1 MDEITENVGTEKIRT
16 EKVIEVPR
24 KTGMEKLWKL
34 IALTSFIAMIAA
46 LVLAGM
52 LYTRK
57 GIGDL
62 FWPEDKIV
70 KTARTTLQ
78 RVERDNSLVTARAY
92 VQAVV
97 RQRNEQWYGNAEVI
111 RIVPAT
117 ISYAINL
124 NDIDSGKLEYDDQK
138 RVLRVPLPEVKVLA
152 IDPDLSKAE
161 IIRNLDFL
169 RSESMT
175 GNELEETTEKMV
187 RPEIEKMG
195 QSPEIMKMAKD
206 QAILSVRQLLETALG
221 SVGQPVAVQ
230 PYFRNDPQPAVA
242 PTSPVAPSP

>member
-1 MDEITENVGTEKIRT
+1 MTESTESTESTGKI
-16 EKVIEVPR
+16 IEPPQ
-24 KTGMEKLWKL
+24 KTVTEKLWKL
-34 IALTSFIAMIAA
+34 VALASFIVMIAA

-62 FWPEDKIV
+62 FWPEEKIV
-70 KTARTTLQ
+70 RTARTTLQ
-78 RVERDNSLVTARAY
+78 RVERDNSLVTTRAY

-97 RQRNEQWYGNAEVI
+97 RQRSEEWYGNAEVI

-138 RVLRVPLPEVKVLA
+138 RVLRVPLPEVKILA
-152 IDPDLSKAE
+152 IDPDLTKAE

-169 RSESMT
+169 RSESQT
-175 GNELEETTEKMV
+175 GNQLEETTERMV
-187 RPEIEKMG
+187 RPEIERMG
-195 QSPEIMKMAKD
+195 LSPEIIKMAKD
-206 QAILSVRQLLETALG
+206 QAIISVRQLLETALG

-230 PYFRNDPQPAVA
+230 PYFRSDSQPAAA
-242 PTSPVAPSP
+242 PTPIVTPSAQ

>member
-1 MDEITENVGTEKIRT
+1 MTETPEKT
-16 EKVIEVPR
+16 IEPPAR
-24 KTGMEKLWKL
+24 KPIAEKLWKL
-34 IALTSFIAMIAA
+34 VALASFLVMIAA

-62 FWPEDKIV
+62 FWPEEKIV
-70 KTARTTLQ
+70 RTARTTLQ
-78 RVERDNSLVTARAY
+78 RVERDNSLVTTRAY

-97 RQRNEQWYGNAEVI
+97 RQRNEQWYGDAEVI

-117 ISYAINL
+117 INYAINL
-124 NDIDSGKLEYDDQK
+124 NDIDSGKLEYDEPK
-138 RVLRVPLPEVKVLA
+138 RVLRVPLPDVKILS
-152 IDPDLSKAE
+152 IDLDLGKAE

-169 RSESMT
+169 RTESMT
-175 GNELEETTEKMV
+175 GNQLEETTEKMV

-195 QSPEIMKMAKD
+195 MSPEIIKMARD
-206 QAILSVRQLLETALG
+206 QAIVSVRQLLESALG

-230 PYFRNDPQPAVA
+230 PYFRDNPQPAA
-242 PTSPVAPSP
+242 SPQGSL

>member
-1 MDEITENVGTEKIRT
+1 MTEPSEKI
-16 EKVIEVPR
+16 IEPPR
-24 KTGMEKLWKL
+24 KTGAEKLWKL
-34 IALTSFIAMIAA
+34 VALASFVAMIVA
-46 LVLAGM
+46 LVVAGM

-70 KTARTTLQ
+70 KTARITLQ
-78 RVERDNSLVTARAY
+78 RVERDNSLVTTRAY
-92 VQAVV
+92 VQAIV
-97 RQRNEQWYGNAEVI
+97 RQHNEQWYGNAEVI

-117 ISYAINL
+117 ISYAVNL

-138 RVLRVPLPEVKVLA
+138 RVLRVPLPDVKILS
-152 IDPDLSKAE
+152 IDPDLTKAE

-169 RSESMT
+169 RSESLT
-175 GNELEETTEKMV
+175 GNQLEETTEKMI

-206 QAILSVRQLLETALG
+206 QAIISVRQLLETALG

-230 PYFRNDPQPAVA
+230 PYFRID
-242 PTSPVAPSP
+242 SAPSAIPTPVVTPSVP

>member
-1 MDEITENVGTEKIRT
+1 MTEPSEKIVAEKIVVPPRRT
-16 EKVIEVPR
+16 VTER
-24 KTGMEKLWKL
+24 LWKL
-34 IALTSFIAMIAA
+34 IALASLIVMIAA
-46 LVLAGM
+46 VALAVT

-70 KTARTTLQ
+70 RTARTTLQ
-78 RVERDNSLVTARAY
+78 RVERDNSLVTTRAY
-92 VQAVV
+92 VQAVI
-97 RQRNEQWYGNAEVI
+97 RQRSEEWYGNAEVI

-117 ISYAINL
+117 ISYAVNL
-124 NDIDSGKLEYDDQK
+124 NDIDSGKLEYDDQR
-138 RVLRVPLPEVKVLA
+138 RVLRVPLPEVKILS
-152 IDPDLSKAE
+152 IDPDLGKAE

-175 GNELEETTEKMV
+175 GNQLEDTTEKMV

-195 QSPEIMKMAKD
+195 QSPEIMKIAKD
-206 QAILSVRQLLETALG
+206 QATISVRQLLETALG

-230 PYFRNDPQPAVA
+230 PYFRSDGQPPPA
-242 PTSPVAPSP
+242 PTPTATPSAP

>member
-1 MDEITENVGTEKIRT
+1 MTESTESSAKI
-16 EKVIEVPR
+16 IAPPR
-24 KTGMEKLWKL
+24 NTVTEKLWKL
-34 IALTSFIAMIAA
+34 IALASFFVMIAA

-62 FWPEDKIV
+62 FWPEEKIV
-70 KTARTTLQ
+70 RTARTTLQ
-78 RVERDNSLVTARAY
+78 RVERDNSLVTTRAY

-97 RQRNEQWYGNAEVI
+97 RQRSEEWYGNAEVI

-138 RVLRVPLPEVKVLA
+138 RVLRVPLPEVKILA
-152 IDPDLSKAE
+152 IDPDLAKAE

-169 RSESMT
+169 RSESQT
-175 GNELEETTEKMV
+175 GNQLEETTERMV
-187 RPEIEKMG
+187 RPEIERMG
-195 QSPEIMKMAKD
+195 LSPEIIKMAKD
-206 QAILSVRQLLETALG
+206 QAIISVRQLLETALG

-230 PYFRNDPQPAVA
+230 PYFRSDSQPAAAATPLV
-242 PTSPVAPSP
+242 TPSVQ

>member
-1 MDEITENVGTEKIRT
+1 MTESTESSAKI
-16 EKVIEVPR
+16 IEPPR
-24 KTGMEKLWKL
+24 KPVAEKLWKL
-34 IALTSFIAMIAA
+34 VALASFIVMIAA

-62 FWPEDKIV
+62 FWPEEKIV
-70 KTARTTLQ
+70 RTARTTLL
-78 RVERDNSLVTARAY
+78 RVERDNSLVTTRAY

-97 RQRNEQWYGNAEVI
+97 RQRSEEWYGNAEVI

-138 RVLRVPLPEVKVLA
+138 RVLRVPLPEVKILA
-152 IDPDLSKAE
+152 IDPDLTKAE

-169 RSESMT
+169 RSESQT
-175 GNELEETTEKMV
+175 GNQLEETTERMV
-187 RPEIEKMG
+187 RPEIERMG
-195 QSPEIMKMAKD
+195 LSPEIIKMAKD
-206 QAILSVRQLLETALG
+206 QAIISVRQLLETALG

-230 PYFRNDPQPAVA
+230 PYFRSDSQPGAA
-242 PTSPVAPSP
+242 PTPLITPSAQ

>member
-1 MDEITENVGTEKIRT
+1 MTEPTEKI
-16 EKVIEVPR
+16 IEPSR
-24 KTGMEKLWKL
+24 KTGTEKLWKF

-70 KTARTTLQ
+70 RTARTTLQ
-78 RVERDNSLVTARAY
+78 RVERDNSLVTTRAY

-97 RQRNEQWYGNAEVI
+97 RQRNEQWYGDAEVI

-117 ISYAINL
+117 ISYAVNL
-124 NDIDSGKLEYDDQK
+124 NDIDSGKLEYDGQK
-138 RVLRVPLPEVKVLA
+138 RVLRVPLPEVKILA
-152 IDPDLSKAE
+152 IDLDLAKAE

-169 RSESMT
+169 RTESQT
-175 GNELEETTEKMV
+175 GNQLEETTEKMI

-195 QSPEIMKMAKD
+195 QSPEIIKMARD
-206 QAILSVRQLLETALG
+206 QAIISVRQLLETALG

-230 PYFRNDPQPAVA
+230 PYFKGDSQPSIA
-242 PTSPVAPSP
+242 PTPIVTPSAQ